1 MECIY
6 EEESNQSPKGSP
18 VKIDVTEIEGLAEI
32 LQDSEEFEFEE
43 ENEFLPK
50 PGALNFDHQDFDFTN
65 HFEVAKNFPEAENI
79 EDRNKGTKKLNP
91 AS

>member
-1 MECIY
+1 VECIY

-43 ENEFLPK
+43 
-50 PGALNFDHQDFDFTN
+50 
-65 HFEVAKNFPEAENI
+65 
-79 EDRNKGTKKLNP
+79 
-91 AS
+91 